1 MPLIKHR
8 PGAIWAI
15 VALILVS
22 VACVSLRTLWPKQG
36 GVPTG
41 DSVWNLTV
49 DLDFVAEEKGASLY
63 LALPIDTPHVR
74 AVGQNYFYP
83 KLRQVRQAGKM
94 EKPREAVFIAPQS
107 GRFHFRADFQLHFAP
122 GAYLQLAPRK
132 LTLTPDLRDLYL
144 SDEPGIQTNNERIQN
159 MAGRFSAQQT
169 DKDKLLEAVAAFCER
184 RIATVSTGARD
195 DAAGVLAKKKGTTLG
210 RARLMIALCRAGK
223 IPSRLITGFVLHEAP
238 EARLHY
244 WVEVFIKDKWVP
256 FDPENGYR
264 GELPGHFVPVR
275 KGEND
280 ILQVKETSI
289 LLKRYSITH
298 IATPKWML
306 SSRQQSLLE
315 IIDLTRLPLSTQSAL
330 ITLLVLPIGAL
341 LTAFFRNV
349 IGVMTFGTFSPTLL
363 GLAILY
369 ADWRTAVVLFAV
381 VVVIGIS
388 GRSLL
393 PGLKLMRVPR
403 LSFVF
408 TLVAF
413 IMTFTLSA
421 MEHFNFTP
429 AGYVVLLPLVVLTNI
444 IDRVYTIADEDGMR
458 IALLRLFWTIVVAIS
473 CVVVFKWQSFGRLL
487 LLFPELHFST
497 LALLLLLGLYD
508 ARKLTDFPSFRLL
521 AENRK
526 KGKKTK
532 RNDTGDA
539 D

>member
-1 MPLIKHR
+1 MPFIKHR

-15 VALILVS
+15 MVLILVS
-22 VACVSLRTLWPKQG
+22 VACVALRTLWPKQG
-36 GVPTG
+36 GVPT
-41 DSVWNLTV
+41 DDRVWNLTV
-49 DLDFVAEEKGASLY
+49 YLDFVAQQKGASLY
-63 LALPIDTPHVR
+63 LALPIDTLHVR

-83 KLRQVRQAGKM
+83 ELRQVRPAGKT
-94 EKPREAVFIAPQS
+94 EKPRVAVFIAPQS
-107 GRFHFRADFQLHFAP
+107 GRFHFRADFQLHFTPGIHRQRAP
-122 GAYLQLAPRK
+122 GK
-132 LTLTPDLRDLYL
+132 ITLSPELRDLYL
-144 SDEPGIQTNNERIQN
+144 GDEPDIQINNEGIQRMVRQL
-159 MAGRFSAQQT
+159 SAQHT
-169 DKDKLLEAVAAFCER
+169 DKDKLLEAIAAFCER
-184 RIATVSTGARD
+184 KIATHSTGRPH
-195 DAAGVLAKKKGTTLG
+195 DAAGVLAKRKGTTLG

-223 IPSRLITGFVLHEAP
+223 IPSRLITGFILREAP
-238 EARLHY
+238 EAHPHC
-244 WVEVFIKDKWVP
+244 WVEVFINGKWVP

-275 KGEND
+275 TGGD
-280 ILQVKETSI
+280 QILQVKETSV

-306 SSRQQSLLE
+306 SGRQRNLLE
-315 IIDLTRLPLSTQSAL
+315 IIDLTRLPLSTQNAL

-349 IGVMTFGTFSPTLL
+349 LGLTTFGTFSPTLL

-413 IMTFTLSA
+413 IMAFTLSA

-444 IDRVYTIADEDGMR
+444 IDRVYTIADEDGKR
-458 IALLRLFWTIVVAIS
+458 IALLRLFWTIFVAIS

-487 LLFPELHFST
+487 LMYPELHFST

-508 ARKLTDFPSFRLL
+508 ARKLTDFPSFRFL

-532 RNDTGDA
+532 QDGAVDA